1 MDFASR
7 CIRSRQAPPWLGCRA
22 ASEISSASLR
32 VGAFAYTSHGGGSS
46 QQSVTSAP
54 LFQQLRTGAQY
65 LEARI
70 LFIHRGND
78 VPGRVGAVRAI
89 EHLLNRHL
97 VLFPLAAV
105 APIIRGDLVMLH
117 RIMLPTAETLE
128 LRFAVDMQKELR
140 HPHSVVGQHFLEDV
154 DLVVRPHPRLGGG
167 ELFDSLDQ
175 DTAVPTPVED

>member
-54 LFQQLRTGAQY
+54 LFQQLRTGAQH

-70 LFIHRGND
+70 FFVHRGDD
-78 VPGRVGAVRAI
+78 VPRRVGAVHPDA
-89 EHLLNRHL
+89 HLLTR
-97 VLFPLAAV
+97 PL
-105 APIIRGDLVMLH
+105 L
-117 RIMLPTAETLE
+117 
-128 LRFAVDMQKELR
+128 
-140 HPHSVVGQHFLEDV
+140 
-154 DLVVRPHPRLGGG
+154 
-167 ELFDSLDQ
+167 
-175 DTAVPTPVED
+175 